1 MKNSHILFLGLC
13 VSLSIL
19 TMCQPSPAPAS
30 VSEDEQAIKS
40 LIQRSY
46 LNGAFNGLDTKSM
59 AEGFHPDFAIYYP
72 DSNTVLGKFTLKE
85 WISGIDSSRS
95 DPKFDPKTR
104 AFDGKIISIDIT
116 GEAASIKMELSQN
129 QKLVYTDYMTLL
141 RFGKSWKIVAKVY
154 HEHE

>member
-1 MKNSHILFLGLC
+1 MKNIHILFFGLC
-13 VSLSIL
+13 ISLSIL
-19 TMCQPSPAPAS
+19 TACQPSPAPAT

-40 LIQRSY
+40 LIQKSY

-72 DSNTVLGKFTLKE
+72 DSNNILGKLTIKE
-85 WISGIDSSRS
+85 WISGIDSSKA

-104 AFDGKIISIDIT
+104 AYDGKIISLDIT
-116 GEAASIKMELSQN
+116 GETASIKMELRQN
-129 QKLVYTDYMTLL
+129 QKLVYTDYMSLL
-141 RFGKSWKIVAKVY
+141 RFDKTWKIVAKVY